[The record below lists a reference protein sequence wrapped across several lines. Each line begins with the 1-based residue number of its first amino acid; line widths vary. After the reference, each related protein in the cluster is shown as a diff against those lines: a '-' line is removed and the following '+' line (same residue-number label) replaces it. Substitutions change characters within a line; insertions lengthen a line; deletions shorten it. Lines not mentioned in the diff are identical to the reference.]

1 MSMYLSIPMTFEDS
15 YIDSIIELNNTRT
28 GDVSIK
34 EVYGARREDI
44 IGNLRPSFTLKYVSD
59 EKLGEYIARLHQ
71 NGIEFNYVINSTVS
85 DGREYTEEG
94 RKSIVN
100 FVKNL
105 LELGVDSFTITSSYY
120 MILLKNHFPNIK
132 INASICNEI
141 DNVQKARQFELAGA
155 NVLVLNRDV
164 NRNFKML
171 KAIKDNT
178 SAELKVLCTTPCVFR
193 CQDVHYHANL
203 SSTLSNE
210 LQRYM
215 PIDEKN
221 SISHTSV
228 NCLMKKLVHLEENI
242 KSPWIRPEDMKYYE
256 EIGISL
262 FKIDGR
268 DRSAEYNIEI
278 VKAYLNQAFDGNL
291 LYLMKT
297 GYPKDLTSIR
307 ENNCTDYLR
316 LGIDNRDLDRF
327 LEPFVKGTIT
337 CDNGCEK
344 CQYCKR
350 ISEKIIYDKEWM
362 NGFTNFLSKEMKKRY
377 T

>member
-1 MSMYLSIPMTFEDS
+1 
-15 YIDSIIELNNTRT
+15 
-28 GDVSIK
+28 
-34 EVYGARREDI
+34 
-44 IGNLRPSFTLKYVSD
+44 
-59 EKLGEYIARLHQ
+59 
-71 NGIEFNYVINSTVS
+71 
-85 DGREYTEEG
+85 
-94 RKSIVN
+94 
-100 FVKNL
+100 
-105 LELGVDSFTITSSYY
+105 

>member
-377 T
+377 I

>member
-59 EKLGEYIARLHQ
+59 EKLEEYIARLHQ

-377 T
+377 A

>member
-256 EIGISL
+256 EIGVSL

>member
-1 MSMYLSIPMTFEDS
+1 MSMYLSIPMTYEDS

-120 MILLKNHFPNIK
+120 MILLKNYFPNIK

>member
-377 T
+377 A